1 MEHKVISQPLSIDAR
16 ELLAALVTSS
26 DDAIITK
33 DLDGIITSWNP
44 AAERMFGYS
53 AAEAIGRS
61 VRMIIPPER
70 QGEEDD
76 VLARVRTGH
85 KIDHFET
92 TRQRK
97 DGTLVPVSL
106 TVSPVRDPG
115 GIVVGAS
122 KIARDLTQ
130 QQARQRDSERLAAIV
145 ESSDDAIA
153 SKDLNGVIRSWNRA
167 AERMF
172 GYTAAEAIGQSIR
185 MVIPADRQSEE
196 DDVLA
201 RLRRGEKIDHFETV
215 RQRKD
220 GTLFPISLTVSP
232 IRDASG
238 EVVGASKVARDL
250 SPLRNYATMLEQQ
263 VKERTAALES
273 ANTQLE
279 AFAYSVSHDLRAPLR
294 GMQGLSQA
302 LLEDYGTHLD
312 ETARDYA
319 SRIVRESALLD
330 RLIQDLLAYS
340 RLTRVEVAVEHVDLN
355 NVLDASLKVLGDD
368 IATKRAE
375 VIVEGALPPVRGNRA
390 VLVQVVTN
398 LVSNAVKF
406 GGDGPVVRV
415 RTSVE
420 GAMIRLWVEDQGIGI
435 EPEHQERIFRVFE
448 RLHGTESYPGTG
460 IGLAI
465 VRRGAERLG
474 GRAGVES
481 ALGKGARFWVEI
493 PSAEAK

>member
-1 MEHKVISQPLSIDAR
+1 MEHRVTSPTLSVDAR
-16 ELLAALVTSS
+16 DLLAALVTSS
-26 DDAIITK
+26 EDAIITK

-53 AAEAIGRS
+53 AAEAIGQS
-61 VRMIIPPER
+61 VRMIIPRDR
-70 QGEEDD
+70 QAEEDD
-76 VLARVRTGH
+76 VLARVRSGH
-85 KIDHFET
+85 RIEHFET

-106 TVSPVRDPG
+106 TVSPVRDQSG
-115 GIVVGAS
+115 VTVGAS

-130 QQARQRDSERLAAIV
+130 QHARQRDSERLAAIV

-153 SKDLNGVIRSWNRA
+153 SKDLNGVIQSWNRA

-185 MVIPADRQSEE
+185 MVIPADRQGEE

-215 RQRKD
+215 RQKKD

-238 EVVGASKVARDL
+238 QIVGASKVARDL
-250 SPLRNYATMLEQQ
+250 SPLRDYATKLEQQ
-263 VKERTAALES
+263 VQERTAALES
-273 ANTQLE
+273 ANAQLE

-312 ETARDYA
+312 ETGRDYA
-319 SRIVRESALLD
+319 IRIVRESALLD
-330 RLIQDLLAYS
+330 KLIQDLLAYS
-340 RLTRVEVAVEHVDLN
+340 RLTRVEVAFEHVDLHT
-355 NVLDASLKVLGDD
+355 VIDASLKVLADEV
-368 IATKRAE
+368 ATKRAN
-375 VIVEGALPPVRGNRA
+375 VVVEGVLPSVRGNHA
-390 VLVQVVTN
+390 VLVQVVSN
-398 LVSNAVKF
+398 LISNAVKF
-406 GGDGPVVRV
+406 GGEGGVVRV
-415 RTSVE
+415 RASDE

-481 ALGKGARFWVEI
+481 ALGKGARFWVEV